1 MTSAPLT
8 AASLAALD
16 AAAAAS
22 SAEAASAEDED
33 FALRALLEQE
43 ASRAR
48 ASTMLALQREFQ
60 QLSAL
65 SPKQAEN
72 WQQRRELSAVRGL
85 QGAWR
90 RTLARRAFA
99 DAVQRTQLHK
109 RATAA
114 TKIQR
119 VQRTRQPPPPQGG
132 AADQPE
138 EVATLQLGVIESSLA
153 MARELRAARQ
163 AQAAWRSGTVDGAA
177 SAAEPPPLP
186 DWLERPDWERELESQ
201 KPGGSSVVHA
211 LRDAALRG
219 LRTDDPQS
227 EILRQVHAWP
237 QLRAAMQADAVRRQ
251 VGRTNVA
258 ALHAQ
263 LRFLPPL
270 PPAPPPT
277 ASASADLDKL
287 PPVLPS
293 KPHVMAAHR
302 RMLREQ
308 YPKAEV
314 EESAAAADGS
324 SEGGAPAS
332 AAAAAGRAA
341 PGGGAARAPP
351 ESERP
356 AALLT
361 PRAGESASAAA
372 TRAALSTA
380 ADDELNPHC
389 RARAPPWS
397 ASCVRAAER
406 PACRPTSRSRRRS
419 SSGLRAC
426 RPPAERGAARPGV
439 VEHDINQRGNA
450 TARGDR
456 DTVPRTAPVHLT
468 HRWRCVGQGRQTNQ
482 PLGTVAVCA
491 S

>member
-1 MTSAPLT
+1 MPCARSSSRRRAAP
-8 AASLAALD
+8 
-16 AAAAAS
+16 
-22 SAEAASAEDED
+22 
-33 FALRALLEQE
+33 
-43 ASRAR
+43 AR
-48 ASTMLALQREFQ
+48 APCWPS
-60 QLSAL
+60 SVSSSSSPL

-72 WQQRRELSAVRGL
+72 WQQRRELSAARGL

-119 VQRTRQPPPPQGG
+119 VQRTRQRVVAEAAPPISR
-132 AADQPE
+132 E
-138 EVATLQLGVIESSLA
+138 EVATLQLGVIESGLA

-163 AQAAWRSGTVDGAA
+163 AQAAWRSGTVDGT
-177 SAAEPPPLP
+177 SAADAPSEPPPLP

-201 KPGGSSVVHA
+201 RPGGSAVVHA
-211 LRDAALRG
+211 LRAAALSG

-263 LRFLPPL
+263 LRFPPPL

-308 YPKAEV
+308 YLKAEV

-332 AAAAAGRAA
+332 AAAAAGE
-341 PGGGAARAPP
+341 GGAEAARRARRPSPNAPRRSSHRVPARA
-351 ESERP
+351 RP
-356 AALLT
+356 RRRRAPRSRPLPTTSST
-361 PRAGESASAAA
+361 P
-372 TRAALSTA
+372 TR
-380 ADDELNPHC
+380 

-397 ASCVRAAER
+397 ASCARAAGGR
-406 PACRPTSRSRRRS
+406 PADRRHALGGGAR
-419 SSGLRAC
+419 LVCEPR
-426 RPPAERGAARPGV
+426 RPPAERGAHTLSIRGAGPRKTIGRGTHGACPPHTSRRVRAARTTIG
-439 VEHDINQRGNA
+439 HCCG
-450 TARGDR
+450 
-456 DTVPRTAPVHLT
+456 
-468 HRWRCVGQGRQTNQ
+468 W
-482 PLGTVAVCA
+482 
-491 S
+491 